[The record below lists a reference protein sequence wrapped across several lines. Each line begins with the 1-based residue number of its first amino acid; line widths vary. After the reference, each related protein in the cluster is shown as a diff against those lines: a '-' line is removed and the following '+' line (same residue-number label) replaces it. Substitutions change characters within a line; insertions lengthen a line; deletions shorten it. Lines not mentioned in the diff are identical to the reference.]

1 MILSSTGQAEGQQKT
16 SLPLRVYGNAP
27 ASQFTYRNYREGVI
41 NQLKHRILVFLYR
54 RALNLC
60 AKDNN
65 AYELRRFYQFFD
77 QLRALRMWKMQLLD
91 ERHLLIKYA
100 SEEVVTLRSS
110 EPNSQTSFF
119 VVYDFVETEVK
130 AVYENTSDELLNYF
144 EHFCD
149 FFRNTNVHDEKPKSY
164 QVRSR
169 PMIVAHHQ
177 VTSSPSNNI
186 YAALIQQ
193 RLFIFYFFREIKNDI
208 TIYYFF
214 S

>member
-1 MILSSTGQAEGQQKT
+1 M
-16 SLPLRVYGNAP
+16 
-27 ASQFTYRNYREGVI
+27 I

-54 RALNLC
+54 RALDLC

-119 VVYDFVETEVK
+119 VVYDFVETEVSNFTK
-130 AVYENTSDELLNYF
+130 FLLKIKNYF
-144 EHFCD
+144 LFGI
-149 FFRNTNVHDEKPKSY
+149 NVTCNFTKFLYYVFLGSFKLWFHEKNLL
-164 QVRSR
+164 R
-169 PMIVAHHQ
+169 PGQINKI
-177 VTSSPSNNI
+177 T
-186 YAALIQQ
+186 
-193 RLFIFYFFREIKNDI
+193 REIK
-208 TIYYFF
+208 
-214 S
+214 